1 MDIVD
6 KLRLKFRELRLR
18 QVSGA
23 SCPEIEGTPELLYDA
38 AMEIHRLQGLAYSY
52 PQKSSFA
59 PEGTTWRQEY
69 EDFHDRMVN
78 MTSEDFSHWQS
89 VMKDDNTHGTE

>member
-6 KLRLKFRELRLR
+6 KLRLKFRELRHR
-18 QVSGA
+18 QASGVSY
-23 SCPEIEGTPELLYDA
+23 SEIEGIPELLYDA
-38 AMEIHRLQGLAYSY
+38 AIEIHRLQGLAYSY
-52 PQKSSFA
+52 PQNSSYA

-69 EDFHDRMVN
+69 EDFHDRMVK

-89 VMKDDNTHGTE
+89 VMKDDSTND